1 MERGTLKDWA
11 VLTQRQPIA
20 RSRREVCAVGRKI
33 SVFLEKAFVVG
44 EKFHR
49 VVWFESIGFDRSV
62 DLRFEKAHQ
71 FDFVPLRHG
80 EDFSDGAAFDHL
92 LDVPTGFFIRIE
104 TTLHLSYS
112 VA

>member
-1 MERGTLKDWA
+1 MERGTLKGWA

-20 RSRREVCAVGRKI
+20 RSRREVCAVERKI
-33 SVFLEKAFVVG
+33 SVFLEKAFIVG

-71 FDFVPLRHG
+71 FDFIPLRHC
-80 EDFSDGAAFDHL
+80 EDLSERAPFAHL
-92 LDVPTGFFIRIE
+92 LDVPTGSFIRIQ
-104 TTLHLSYS
+104 
-112 VA
+112 